1 MGPVITRFGTFILKW
16 VHSISIYFSVFIYMI
31 PKRDFVPVQVN
42 PELGHCSVIKF
53 HSGMAKLKRNFAPDR
68 KSPMAIMV
76 KSTASRAYV
85 FDPAPK
91 TPFWGWASR
100 SRELHSGTK
109 LIPKWNS
116 FRYQLLSH
124 KQPPQLLLILFPQLK
139 ENPWTGFIHI
149 FKLSIRKSIKY
160 VKSFSNRIRDW

>member
-31 PKRDFVPVQVN
+31 PKRNFVPVQVN

-124 KQPPQLLLILFPQLK
+124 KQPPQLLLIFFSATKRKSVNGVHPHFQTIYTK
-139 ENPWTGFIHI
+139 VHKVCKII
-149 FKLSIRKSIKY
+149 FK
-160 VKSFSNRIRDW
+160 